1 MRKLIIAVIVVL
13 IAGFAAAAWL
23 ATPQAPVAATA
34 ALSDPDFST
43 DATVE
48 DRLLSLEAAI
58 DAERQA
64 RQLLEE
70 EILVLYETLDAL
82 GGGAGGSAVGS
93 VLAEVRE
100 VPAAARSEF
109 RDSRRNNT
117 DRRLQQMTDAG
128 FAPSRAEWILER
140 ESELRMEAMQT
151 RYEAARSGE
160 PIDPR
165 EFVLGPDSQLRAEI
179 GDAEYEMFLEAQGRP
194 TAVGVTRVMG
204 SSPALLA
211 GLQPG
216 DQITHYDGERVYSTI
231 ELTRQTMLGTPGEN
245 VAVDIVRNGA
255 PMQVIMPRGPLGIM
269 TGRRR

>member
-1 MRKLIIAVIVVL
+1 MQKPIIAVIVVL

-23 ATPQAPVAATA
+23 AAPRPPVAATA
-34 ALSDPDFST
+34 ALSYPDFDT
-43 DATVE
+43 NAAVE
-48 DRLLSLEAAI
+48 DRLLALEAAV

-70 EILVLYETLDAL
+70 EILILYETLDAL
-82 GGGAGGSAVGS
+82 GGGDGGSAFGPA
-93 VLAEVRE
+93 LAEVRE
-100 VPAAARSEF
+100 VPAAARNQL

-140 ESELRMEAMQT
+140 ESELRMEAMQA
-151 RYEAARSGE
+151 RYEAVRSG
-160 PIDPR
+160 DPVDPL
-165 EFVLGPDSQLRAEI
+165 EFALGPESVLRAEI
-179 GDAEYEMFLEAQGRP
+179 GDAEYEMFLETQGRP
-194 TAVGVTRVMG
+194 TTVDVTRVMG
-204 SSPALLA
+204 SSPALSA

-255 PMQVIMPRGPLGIM
+255 PMQVILPRGPLGIM